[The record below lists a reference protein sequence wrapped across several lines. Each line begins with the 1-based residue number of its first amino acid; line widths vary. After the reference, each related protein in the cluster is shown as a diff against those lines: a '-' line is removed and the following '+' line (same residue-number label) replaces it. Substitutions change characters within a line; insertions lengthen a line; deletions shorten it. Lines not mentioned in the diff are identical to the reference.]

1 MAGQE
6 EVSLIVILLEML
18 IITQFSDIGSHHGHD
33 ISTPEGVGIVD
44 DRSQLITRFFGLHS
58 GKEEE
63 RGS

>member
-1 MAGQE
+1 
-6 EVSLIVILLEML
+6 ML

-58 GKEEE
+58 GKGELKLIFKCNKMTF
-63 RGS
+63 GQWF